1 MTCQFFIF
9 LNPFWIIKGAL
20 MEKIV
25 FLDAASII
33 ADIRSPAFAH
43 HWGEYPATAAG
54 QTVERLGD
62 ATVAITNKVLLS
74 REVLEQLP
82 KLKMVAVAATGV
94 NNVDIDCCRER
105 GVVVSNIRNYSVH
118 TVPEH
123 VFMLMLALRRN
134 LLAFRAEVL
143 GGAWQK
149 SEQFCLFT
157 EPVRDLHG
165 STLGLIGH
173 GAIGKAVAQIAVAFG
188 MKVLVAEHK
197 GVSNIRAGYTAF
209 DTVLQD
215 SDVISLHLPLNGQ
228 TRHLIGT
235 AEFNR
240 MKPGALLINTARGGL
255 VDEAALLDAL
265 QNGRIGGAGFDVLEQ
280 EPPTAGH
287 PLLDL
292 DMPNFILTPHI
303 AWSGREA
310 MQILADQLI
319 DNIEAF
325 VAGTP
330 QNCVA

>member
-1 MTCQFFIF
+1 
-9 LNPFWIIKGAL
+9 

-25 FLDAASII
+25 FLDSASIV
-33 ADIRSPAFAH
+33 AEVRRPAFAH
-43 HWGEYPATAAG
+43 HWEAYPATAAG
-54 QTVERLGD
+54 QTVERLRD

-82 KLKMVAVAATGV
+82 VLKMVAVAATGV

-105 GVVVSNIRNYSVH
+105 GILVSNIRNYSVH

-123 VFMLMLALRRN
+123 VFMLVLALRRN
-134 LLAFRAEVL
+134 LLAFRADVL
-143 GGAWQK
+143 NGAWQR

-157 EPVRDLHG
+157 HPVRDLHG
-165 STLGLIGH
+165 STLGLIGY

-197 GVSNIRAGYTAF
+197 GAGESRPGYTAF

-215 SDVISLHLPLNGQ
+215 SDVISLHLPLNEQ

-235 AEFNR
+235 AEFDR

-255 VDEAALLDAL
+255 VDEAALLEAL
-265 QNGRIGGAGFDVLEQ
+265 QNGRIGGAGFDVLEK

-292 DMPNFILTPHI
+292 DLPNFILTPHI

-319 DNIEAF
+319 ANIEAWA
-325 VAGTP
+325 AGTT
-330 QNCVA
+330 QNRVA